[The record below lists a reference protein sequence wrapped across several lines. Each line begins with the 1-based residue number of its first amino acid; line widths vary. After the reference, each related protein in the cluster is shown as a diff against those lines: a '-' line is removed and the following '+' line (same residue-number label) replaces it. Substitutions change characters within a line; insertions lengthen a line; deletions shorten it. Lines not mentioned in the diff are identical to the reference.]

1 MGLAKLVRPALPLRA
16 SPKPFHPMQKTT
28 LPGELQTSALRR
40 FPVQTIG
47 PSTWLRAT
55 ALAVVLAFVCI
66 TSKAVTP
73 EDLDRDPI
81 LKRGVQ
87 TRLAINLLHP
97 KDGDVFSGPHYAASE
112 GRMRMLVPRDSWQQM
127 NEDVRNAVGHYLRWS
142 IRDARTNP
150 DQYVRPAGKKDSPA
164 VKEEAAKART
174 LNVWDWQIVVCDK
187 GKNGKWKPAE
197 VVAEGKAKTEAK
209 Q

>member
-1 MGLAKLVRPALPLRA
+1 
-16 SPKPFHPMQKTT
+16 MQKTAS
-28 LPGELQTSALRR
+28 LQGEQQTSVLHRDPWQAIKRSA
-40 FPVQTIG
+40 G
-47 PSTWLRAT
+47 LRAAVLVI
-55 ALAVVLAFVCI
+55 ALTFVRLTSEAV
-66 TSKAVTP
+66 SP

-87 TRLAINLLHP
+87 TRLAINMLHP
-97 KDGDVFSGPHYAASE
+97 KDGDVFSGPHYAASQ
-112 GRMRMLVPRDSWQQM
+112 GRMQMLVPRDAWQQM

-150 DQYVRPAGKKDSPA
+150 DQYVRSGGKKDSPA
-164 VKEEAAKART
+164 AKEESAKART

-187 GKNGKWKPAE
+187 AKNGKWKAAE
-197 VVAEGKAKTEAK
+197 VVAEGRAKKEAT